1 MKDTDKNEPLPEG
14 ETSEQAPESGENK
27 PPEREKKKKKKSKR
41 PLLWALQIFILTF
54 FLSLSFSVLSNL
66 VAEKTP
72 LVVAFIMLAFI
83 ILISIVFDVIG
94 VAAASCSVEPFLAMA
109 ARKKKGARMAVRIA
123 KNAEKVS
130 NICADVIG
138 DICGI
143 ISGALGA
150 AIVIDVVAQCPTW
163 DKFLVSVLFSA
174 LIAALTVGGKALGKK
189 YAMSDCQNIIFFVA
203 RALSVFSKK

>member
-1 MKDTDKNEPLPEG
+1 MNDLNKEAAPDPEG
-14 ETSEQAPESGENK
+14 RENGPEREEK
-27 PPEREKKKKKKSKR
+27 APEREKKKKKKAKS

-66 VAEKTP
+66 VSERTP
-72 LVVAFIMLAFI
+72 LFVAFILLLFI
-83 ILISIVFDVIG
+83 IGVNILFDIVG

-109 ARKKKGARMAVRIA
+109 AKKKKGARMAVRIA

-143 ISGALGA
+143 LSGALGA
-150 AIVIDVVAQCPTW
+150 SIVVNVVAKVPTW
-163 DKFLVSVLFSA
+163 DAFLVSVLFSA

-189 YAMSDCQNIIFFVA
+189 YAMSNCQNIIFFVA
-203 RALSVFSKK
+203 RTFSVFSRK